1 MRPAK
6 VVSQFGES
14 IIREMTRV
22 AIQHGAINLS
32 QGYPDFDPDPTV
44 VQAAVN
50 AITGGV
56 NQYTITWGYP
66 ALRQKLAE
74 IYTQQLGWPVNPD
87 VHVTV
92 TCGVTEGIVA
102 AQHALLDPG
111 DELLVIEPAHEN
123 FRPAAMMVGAKAVAV
138 PLEAPGYRL
147 DKARLAAAI
156 TPRTRAIVLNTPHNP
171 TGRVFD
177 TEEIQGLTELVLQHD
192 LVLIT
197 DEIYNQI
204 LYDGRVHVAPGSLE
218 PLRDRTVTVGGMS
231 KTFAITGWRLGY
243 VITPDP
249 LAAAVRRVHDY
260 TTICAPTPLQAAAV
274 TALNL
279 PASYYANMTRD
290 YHQRR
295 DVMMGYLEENGF
307 IANLPEGA
315 YYTMAD
321 FSQLDIPQ
329 AAWDDVEFALWM
341 TKEIGVAVVPG
352 SKFYSTPGHGTKHVR
367 FAFPKRLETLH
378 EAGKRLARMHQLP
391 RS

>member
-22 AIQHGAINLS
+22 AIQYGAINLS
-32 QGYPDFDPDPTV
+32 QGYPDFNPHPTV
-44 VQAAVN
+44 VQAAID

-74 IYTQQLGWPVNPD
+74 LYTTQLGWAVNPD

-111 DELLVIEPAHEN
+111 DEIIIIEPAHEN

-138 PLEAPGYRL
+138 PLDAPAYRL
-147 DKARLAAAI
+147 DSTRLAAAI

-177 TEEIQGLTELVLQHD
+177 AEEIKGITEIVERHN

-204 LYDGRVHVAPGSLE
+204 LYDGRVHVPPGSLDG
-218 PLRDRTVTVGGMS
+218 LRERTITVGGMS
-231 KTFAITGWRLGY
+231 KSFAITGWRLGY

-274 TALNL
+274 TALSL
-279 PASYYANMTRD
+279 PQSYYTDMTRD

-307 IANLPEGA
+307 TANMPEGA

-329 AAWDDVEFALWM
+329 AQWDDVEFALWL

-352 SKFYSTPGHGTKHVR
+352 SKFYSTPGHGAKSVR

-378 EAGKRLARMHQLP
+378 EAGARLARMHQ
-391 RS
+391 